1 MADKQFDSLLQQL
14 QGWIGK
20 ATAPSPYE
28 TQSNQDYTNI
38 QNFLGGHD
46 YRNPNQSGVSIDLL
60 PKSDYTQQMNT
71 LRGAPSTDPITSR
84 QQQFSDNQFDQNYG
98 NAYEN
103 QIANLM
109 PRQLGLTSSLENL
122 YTGRMNAGLTGYSD
136 ALQGLRNKP
145 QGFNWMGL
153 ISGGLNAASGLSN
166 LFGSSG
172 APQTTPLGGGYSVP
186 GNGMTGLH
194 EGGQF
199 V

>member
-172 APQTTPLGGGYSVP
+172 VQNKGASDAQRALGSI
-186 GNGMTGLH
+186 
-194 EGGQF
+194 
-199 V
+199 

>member
-1 MADKQFDSLLQQL
+1 MADDKFNQLLSQL

-46 YRNPNQSGVSIDLL
+46 YRNPNASGVSIDLL
-60 PKSDYTQQMNT
+60 PKSDYTQQMQT
-71 LRGAPSTDPITSR
+71 LRGAPSTDPITQR

-98 NAYEN
+98 SAYQS

-109 PRQLGLTSSLENL
+109 PQQLGLSSALQNL
-122 YTGRMNAGLTGYSD
+122 YTNRMNSGLTGYSD
-136 ALQGLRNKP
+136 ALTGLRNKP

-166 LFGSSG
+166 LFGNTPSSSAG
-172 APQTTPLGGGYSVP
+172 A
-186 GNGMTGLH
+186 TGLGAGA
-194 EGGQF
+194 GGL

>member
-1 MADKQFDSLLQQL
+1 MADDKFNQLLSQL

-46 YRNPNQSGVSIDLL
+46 YRNPNASGVSIDLL
-60 PKSDYTQQMNT
+60 PKSDYTQQMQT
-71 LRGAPSTDPITSR
+71 LRGAPSTDPITQR

-98 NAYEN
+98 SAYQN
-103 QIANLM
+103 QVANLM
-109 PRQLGLTSSLENL
+109 PQQLGLLSALQNL
-122 YTGRMNAGLTGYSD
+122 YTNRMNSGLTGYSE
-136 ALQGLRNKP
+136 ALTGLRNKP

-172 APQTTPLGGGYSVP
+172 VSDRGSSDASGALGSI
-186 GNGMTGLH
+186 
-194 EGGQF
+194 
-199 V
+199 